1 MQTRVESFRKSNKSS
16 TEMQRQ
22 ELDQEMIYAKYY
34 LQLKN
39 QLYGQ
44 LYEEIPQ
51 IPQID
56 EKEDESGKR
65 SNTCIVS

>member
-1 MQTRVESFRKSNKSS
+1 
-16 TEMQRQ
+16 
-22 ELDQEMIYAKYY
+22 MIYAKYY

>member
-1 MQTRVESFRKSNKSS
+1 
-16 TEMQRQ
+16 MQRQ

-65 SNTCIVS
+65 SNTCIVSWLLNALRSRVGSKKKFG